1 MGTSWT
7 FIPDGPYHPI
17 FIAIANGAAAEVMV
31 RAQKPTLTVSPA
43 ASALD
48 ANATRIAT
56 MPFFIG
62 CSPSLDAPAFGLR
75 PSQAK
80 PAPPEGRPMRT
91 SGTDP
96 RRGPGGEP
104 GPRLR

>member
-7 FIPDGPYHPI
+7 FIPEGPYQPI

-43 ASALD
+43 ASAFE
-48 ANATRIAT
+48 ARATTIAT
-56 MPFFIG
+56 MPFFMG
-62 CSPSLDAPAFGLR
+62 FPPSPV
-75 PSQAK
+75 
-80 PAPPEGRPMRT
+80 GRAVRS

-96 RRGPGGEP
+96 RRGPGGGP
-104 GPRLR
+104 GPRLRRSEEHTSELQS